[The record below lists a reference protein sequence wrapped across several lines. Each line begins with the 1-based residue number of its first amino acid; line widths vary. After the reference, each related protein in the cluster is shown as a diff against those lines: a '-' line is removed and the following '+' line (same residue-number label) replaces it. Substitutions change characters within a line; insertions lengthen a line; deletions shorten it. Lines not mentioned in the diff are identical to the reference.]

1 LPLWSRLELGVDDR
15 VEAAALPVAE
25 GDLPVL
31 AHPPENLERCFV
43 GRLHFLR
50 EQLLTAV
57 GEIEPEGYEHAR
69 QSKPIERARK
79 LRRLVDPAYPGAA
92 ETHSG
97 GKLHKTWTGF

>member
-1 LPLWSRLELGVDDR
+1 
-15 VEAAALPVAE
+15 
-25 GDLPVL
+25 L
-31 AHPPENLERCFV
+31 A
-43 GRLHFLR
+43 
-50 EQLLTAV
+50 AV
-57 GEIEPEGYEHAR
+57 GEIEPKGYEHAR